1 MDGAQLPAESGDDA
15 QRARR
20 ELVIALTGA
29 FAQFGS
35 LAREVAVIREVD
47 QSHRSRV
54 MASGLV
60 ASIGCEL
67 LQGIV
72 VLADTRCAYASAALV
87 RQLVEIE
94 YLAWAVSEDPED
106 AIDWLRADHSRRL
119 AWWQPGKIRQ
129 RADGRF
135 PNSDYRNHCEAGGHP
150 VAETAPKILD
160 NRSMWVELSLYEA
173 CVHGTAA
180 WHYLLHAFKEMGD
193 PVPVGEAH
201 EAVDRLW
208 STWKA
213 VDPLA
218 QLTRHSST

>member
-1 MDGAQLPAESGDDA
+1 MEAQVPEESGDDPR
-15 QRARR
+15 RARR
-20 ELVIALTGA
+20 ELATALMGA

-35 LAREVAVIREVD
+35 AARELAVSSEVSE
-47 QSHRSRV
+47 SHRSRI

-60 ASIGCEL
+60 AGIGCEL

-72 VLADTRCAYASAALV
+72 VLADSRCAYASAALV

-106 AIDWLRADHSRRL
+106 AIDWLRADHARRL

-135 PNSDYRNHCEAGGHP
+135 PNSDYRDHCEAGGHP

-160 NRSMWVELSLYEA
+160 NRSLWVEVSLYEA
-173 CVHGTAA
+173 CLHGSAA
-180 WHYLLHAFKEMGD
+180 WHYLLQAFKAMD
-193 PVPVGEAH
+193 APVEVDEAH
-201 EAVDRLW
+201 GTVDRLW

-213 VDPLA
+213 VEP
-218 QLTRHSST
+218 LTRLGRHSGS